1 MTAGTRVLGYVR
13 VSTEE
18 QGESGLG
25 LAAQRRAIEAECDRR
40 GWQLADVREE
50 VKSGARAENRP
61 VLGEVLS
68 QLHRGEANAI
78 VVAKLDRLARSVADF
93 CDLARRGER
102 QGWAIVVL
110 DPALDMTTP
119 MGMAFAQMLAVFAE
133 LERRM
138 IGQRTSA
145 ALRVKM
151 ADGWRPH
158 RPDPLI
164 PACVRRKIVRL
175 HRTGLSQRGIAEQ
188 LNAEGVPAVGGRW
201 HRTTVVRVLRAE
213 ELAAPRAGS

>member
-1 MTAGTRVLGYVR
+1 VIGYLR

-25 LAAQRRAIEAECDRR
+25 LEAQRRAIEAECERR
-40 GWQLADVREE
+40 GWELVAVREE

-61 VLGEVLS
+61 VLRDALA
-68 QLHRGEANAI
+68 QLRRREANAI

-93 CDLARRGER
+93 CDLAKRGER

-151 ADGWRPH
+151 ARGWKPH
-158 RPDPLI
+158 RPAPII
-164 PACVRRKIVRL
+164 PEEVRQKIVRL
-175 HRTGLSQRGIAEQ
+175 HHAGMSRRRIAEE
-188 LNAEGVPAVGGRW
+188 LNREGVPAIGQRW
-201 HRTTVVRVLRAE
+201 HPETIGRVLRAAE
-213 ELAAPRAGS
+213 SA